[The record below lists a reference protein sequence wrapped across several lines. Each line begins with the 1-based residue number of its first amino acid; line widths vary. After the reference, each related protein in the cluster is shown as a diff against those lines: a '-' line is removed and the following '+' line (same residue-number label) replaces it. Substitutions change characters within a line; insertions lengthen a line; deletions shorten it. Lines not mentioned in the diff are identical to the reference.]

1 MFDIF
6 FFQDTAT
13 TESDTSQH
21 TLALRD
27 ALPICVREHAGVGA
41 SHVPGGQDAVGSGGP
56 DVDHRLAERR
66 AGAHVRGVVE
76 GDEHATTVGPEEV
89 VRPTLLACAYGRG
102 ECGARSEERR
112 VGKECVSTCGSRWSP
127 YH

>member
-27 ALPICVREHAGVGA
+27 ALPICVREHSGVGA

-76 GDEHATTVGPEEV
+76 GDEHATTVG
-89 VRPTLLACAYGRG
+89 
-102 ECGARSEERR
+102 RSEEHTSELQSLMRIQYAVFCLKKKKCTPRR
-112 VGKECVSTCGSRWSP
+112 RDTTKRISEEDI
-127 YH
+127 